1 MAGNTLLTISDI
13 TYETARVL
21 VNNLVF
27 CNQITREYDDQ
38 FAVAGAKIG
47 DTINIRKPPRY
58 TVRTGRTA
66 SIQNITESYVPL
78 TLQYQEGVDLNW
90 TSADQLLSIDD
101 FSNRILKPAIAPV
114 ANNID
119 LRGLALYKQIYN
131 CLGTPG
137 TTPNALLTYL
147 SAGARLNNEAAPR
160 DNDRSMILSSLSE
173 AYIVD
178 ALKGLFQSA
187 QQIEEQYEMGKMG
200 VASGFHWYMDQNV
213 ATHTVGPL
221 GGTPLINTNVANTV
235 PGVAFVEGA
244 TSMTTDGWTAAA
256 ASRLKQGDVFTVA
269 NVYALNPQNFQ
280 NTGEL
285 RQFVVTSDVSSSADG
300 SALVPVAPTLRTTG
314 AFATINAMPAN
325 NAAITVLGAANTITP
340 QNMAFHRNAF
350 ALGMADLEMP
360 PSVRGSRVTDD
371 ELGVSIRVL
380 EGYSIIEDIHI
391 VRMDVLYG
399 YATVYPE
406 LCCRVSS

>member
-78 TLQYQEGVDLNW
+78 TLQYQDGVDLNW

-101 FSNRILKPAIAPV
+101 FSNRIIKPAIAPV

-187 QQIEEQYEMGKMG
+187 QQIEGQYE
-200 VASGFHWYMDQNV
+200 
-213 ATHTVGPL
+213 
-221 GGTPLINTNVANTV
+221 
-235 PGVAFVEGA
+235 
-244 TSMTTDGWTAAA
+244 
-256 ASRLKQGDVFTVA
+256 
-269 NVYALNPQNFQ
+269 
-280 NTGEL
+280 
-285 RQFVVTSDVSSSADG
+285 
-300 SALVPVAPTLRTTG
+300 
-314 AFATINAMPAN
+314 
-325 NAAITVLGAANTITP
+325 
-340 QNMAFHRNAF
+340 
-350 ALGMADLEMP
+350 
-360 PSVRGSRVTDD
+360 
-371 ELGVSIRVL
+371 
-380 EGYSIIEDIHI
+380 
-391 VRMDVLYG
+391 
-399 YATVYPE
+399 
-406 LCCRVSS
+406 